1 MSVKP
6 TSKQSKAGPSRGRA
20 SLARLRRVSDATI
33 QRTSPRELRGLPDD
47 FWASARVVEPVTKQP
62 ISLRVDTDVLDWFK
76 AQGPR
81 YQSRINAVL
90 RSFMTQAS
98 TASRRK
104 AG

>member
-1 MSVKP
+1 MSAKR
-6 TSKQSKAGPSRGRA
+6 TSKRSSAGPSRGRA
-20 SLARLRRVSDATI
+20 NLARLRRASEATV

-47 FWASARVVEPVTKQP
+47 FWASARVVEPVAKQP
-62 ISLRVDTDVLDWFK
+62 ISLRVDADVLDWFK

-98 TASRRK
+98 AAGRRK

>member
-1 MSVKP
+1 MSVKRTKKP
-6 TSKQSKAGPSRGRA
+6 SSVGPSRGRA
-20 SLARLRRVSDATI
+20 NLTRLRRVSEATI

-47 FWASARVVEPVTKQP
+47 FWAAAHVVEPVAKQP

-90 RSFMTQAS
+90 RSFMTQRA
-98 TASRRK
+98 ASRRK

>member
-1 MSVKP
+1 MSVKRTKKP
-6 TSKQSKAGPSRGRA
+6 SRPGPSRGRA
-20 SLARLRRVSDATI
+20 NLTRLRRVSEATI

-47 FWASARVVEPVTKQP
+47 FWSSAQVVDPVAKQP

-90 RSFMTQAS
+90 RSFMALATV
-98 TASRRK
+98 RGRK

>member
-1 MSVKP
+1 MSVKRTKKP
-6 TSKQSKAGPSRGRA
+6 SRPGPSLGRA
-20 SLARLRRVSDATI
+20 NLARLRRVSEATI

-47 FWASARVVEPVTKQP
+47 FWASAQVVDPVAKQP
-62 ISLRVDTDVLDWFK
+62 ISLRVDADVLDWFK

-90 RSFMTQAS
+90 RSFMAQA
-98 TASRRK
+98 TVRGRK

>member
-1 MSVKP
+1 MSVKR
-6 TSKQSKAGPSRGRA
+6 TTKQSKTGPSRGRA
-20 SLARLRRVSDATI
+20 NLAKLRRVSDATI

-47 FWASARVVEPVTKQP
+47 FWAAAQVVEPVAKQP
-62 ISLRVDTDVLDWFK
+62 ISLRVDADVLDWFK

-90 RSFMTQAS
+90 RSFMTLSAG
-98 TASRRK
+98 ARRK